1 MTLLISLVWSM
12 KYGLSGDERIGS
24 LRDEVERL
32 REQFRRRERDA
43 NKLQQENDRQKRQID
58 GLRRQDERQKREIED
73 LKRQLATARRA
84 GFRQAAP
91 FAKNRPQGR
100 GRRCA
105 PAFSQRWMPRGE
117 FAPSSASTGT
127 GRHRWCARERCGR

>member
-1 MTLLISLVWSM
+1 M
-12 KYGLSGDERIGS
+12 
-24 LRDEVERL
+24 
-32 REQFRRRERDA
+32 RER
-43 NKLQQENDRQKRQID
+43 NPIKLQQENDRQKRQID

-100 GRRCA
+100 GRRPGRRA
-105 PAFSQRWMPRGE
+105 VR
-117 FAPSSASTGT
+117 STAGMRAAGARNELT
-127 GRHRWCARERCGR
+127 RHWKRRCRRRVRTAAVWSR